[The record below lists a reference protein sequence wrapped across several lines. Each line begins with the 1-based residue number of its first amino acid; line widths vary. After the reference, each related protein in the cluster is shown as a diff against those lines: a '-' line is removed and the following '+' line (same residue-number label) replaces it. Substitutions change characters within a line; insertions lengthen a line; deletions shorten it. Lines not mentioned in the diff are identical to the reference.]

1 MAIAPEA
8 VGDLVAAAAAKG
20 RAAKRA
26 ATALPSGGRPGH
38 AGVLI
43 RLVWAI
49 AAALIVLE
57 VISLATGRYWSWN
70 FGGAFR
76 GTPPAPKPYTSLP
89 GGAVPDTG
97 FLAASAPG
105 AAFPH
110 GPADRNIAAP
120 PADAGNLGSGR
131 L

>member
-8 VGDLVAAAAAKG
+8 IGDLLAV
-20 RAAKRA
+20 RAAKRGA
-26 ATALPSGGRPGH
+26 KALPTGGQAGH

-43 RLVWAI
+43 RIVWAI

-57 VISLATGRYWSWN
+57 VISMATARYWSWD
-70 FGGAFR
+70 FGNLVR
-76 GTPPAPKPYTSLP
+76 PSPPTPKPYVSLP

-110 GPADRNIAAP
+110 GPADRNTAAP
-120 PADAGNLGSGR
+120 PVDAGNLGSGR